1 MAHLPNLSRRNNV
14 VEHITITTTDA
25 TAKSGNFGAALG
37 ACSSLDVVIQNL
49 SGVAC
54 YITFGVTGATATT
67 GSLYLAANGS
77 VSLSNVTFLYY
88 SVLRASTDVTVVVT
102 GIGG

>member
-1 MAHLPNLSRRNNV
+1 MAHLSNLSRRNNV

-25 TAKSGNFGAALG
+25 NAKSGNFGAGLA
-37 ACSSLDVVIQNL
+37 ACSSMDVVIQNL
-49 SGVAC
+49 SSVPC
-54 YITFGVTGATATT
+54 YVTFGVLAATATT
-67 GSLYLAANGS
+67 GSLYLAANSS

-88 SVLRASTDVTVVVT
+88 SVLRVSTDVTVVVT